1 MSEQALKQEKALTRY
16 TDGVNQLDEVL
27 AGLCESDFDLSRDQG
42 KWTIRQIVHHI
53 VDAEDIWKICI
64 KAALGN
70 PGCTIDM
77 KWYIVNNKCAE
88 PLDYAHRPITDGVEL
103 FRATRHHLVELVN
116 HLPGAWDQSFTT
128 IWGNIP
134 EGKTFKV
141 GDVISFQNFHLD
153 RHIKQIRKTRQKH
166 GV

>member
-1 MSEQALKQEKALTRY
+1 MSGQASKQEKALARY
-16 TDGVNQLDEVL
+16 AGGVNQLDEVL
-27 AGLCESDFDLSRDQG
+27 AGLSQSGFDLSRDQG

-70 PGCTIDM
+70 PGCTVDM
-77 KWYIVNNKCAE
+77 NWYIIDNKCAE

-103 FRATRHHLVELVN
+103 FRAARRHIVELVN
-116 HLPGAWDQSFTT
+116 HLLGAWDQSFTT
-128 IWGNIP
+128 TWSDSP

-141 GDVISFQNFHLD
+141 GDVIGFQNLHLG
-153 RHIKQIRKTRQKH
+153 RHIKQIRETRKKH